1 MLTIQKGMKI
11 STLQKKFNANFP
23 YLKLE
28 FFRHPHNM
36 NGGNDKKDM
45 VRSESGIGAVLSS
58 IKDAEIDITGDLTV
72 AAVEQI
78 ITDHFG
84 LPVQVFRKSGR
95 SWLETTLTDDWTL
108 RKQNQEGLEL
118 SGYTR

>member
-11 STLQKKFNANFP
+11 STLQKKFNADFP
-23 YLKLE
+23 FLKLE
-28 FFRHPHNM
+28 FFKHPHKVNR
-36 NGGNDKKDM
+36 GNNKKDQ
-45 VRSESGIGAVLSS
+45 VRSDSMLVAAISS
-58 IKDAEIDITGDLTV
+58 TKEAELVITADLTV
-72 AAVEQI
+72 AAVEQMI
-78 ITDHFG
+78 MDNFG